1 MLPQVGVVQW
11 PILQAL
17 ILLLAVRFVSPATF
31 RFRRNAEFKLQLSN
45 FRNVQYVGPFS
56 LGGGQT
62 LPVVYDTG
70 SFEILV
76 VSARCTKCDIGLAE
90 YDSSRSDTFISG
102 GGVKAKHVFG
112 SGPALSDLG
121 YDSVWVG
128 GPDSPYHVNNMTFW
142 EIVDHNIAVLNE
154 NSKFAGIV
162 GLCHPDVVPAAF
174 SVASNK
180 DGQGPLK
187 TPGNTLMQ
195 RLHIEAFSFCL
206 PRSGGAEPPG
216 WFSLGP
222 SIAAMPMTKPGF
234 VTMPVVGKVHWGVLM
249 TDVFVSGMN
258 VTNPCNPSC
267 GAIIDSGTSLIAAPP
282 SAKGLIDNLRR
293 LVNPD
298 CSNIG
303 SLPVLRF
310 TVGGMNIE
318 LPPQA
323 YVMKASLLGLKIP
336 LDPLGVWDF
345 VMNGPK
351 IGVVDQCTTAFMNI
365 DKATQ
370 FGPLWILGMPFMR
383 YYYTIFDRRSPPKIH
398 AAPAGPDCEMPHV
411 DAPIFAN
418 VTRSV
423 DIATPVSVDL
433 RAARLPRWASDG
445 RGQWLRL

>member
-1 MLPQVGVVQW
+1 MLPQVGVLHG
-11 PILQAL
+11 PTLQAL
-17 ILLLAVRFVSPATF
+17 VLLLAGRLVSSATLKL
-31 RFRRNAEFKLQLSN
+31 RRNVDFNLQLSN

-76 VSARCTKCDIGLAE
+76 VSARCAKCDDGLSE
-90 YDSSRSDTFISG
+90 YDSSQSETFVSG
-102 GGVKAKHVFG
+102 GGVRAKHVFG

-128 GPDSPYHVNNMTFW
+128 PPNSPYHVNNMTFW

-162 GLCHPDVVPAAF
+162 GLCHPDAVPAEF
-174 SVASNK
+174 SVASHK
-180 DGQGPLK
+180 DINYGA
-187 TPGNTLMQ
+187 TLMQ
-195 RLHIEAFSFCL
+195 RLHVEAFAFCL
-206 PRSGGAEPPG
+206 PRSGGPEPPG
-216 WFSLGP
+216 QFSLGP
-222 SIAAMPMTKPGF
+222 SVSSMPWTVPGF
-234 VTMPVVGKVHWGVLM
+234 ATMPVVGKVHWGVMM
-249 TDVFVSGMN
+249 TNVFVHGLEVS
-258 VTNPCNPSC
+258 NPCNPSC

-282 SAKGLIDNLRR
+282 SAKGLIDSLKRM
-293 LVNPD
+293 VNPD

-303 SLPVLRF
+303 SLPVLHF
-310 TVGGMNIE
+310 TVGGHTIH

-336 LDPLGVWDF
+336 VDPLGVWDF
-345 VMNGPK
+345 VWNGPK
-351 IGVVDQCTTAFMNI
+351 IGIVDQCTTAFMNI

-398 AAPAGPDCEMPHV
+398 VAPAGPDCKLPLV

-418 VTRSV
+418 MTESAT
-423 DIATPVSVDL
+423 IATPLSVDL
-433 RAARLPRWASDG
+433 KAARLPRWASER
-445 RGQWLRL
+445 RGDKLRL